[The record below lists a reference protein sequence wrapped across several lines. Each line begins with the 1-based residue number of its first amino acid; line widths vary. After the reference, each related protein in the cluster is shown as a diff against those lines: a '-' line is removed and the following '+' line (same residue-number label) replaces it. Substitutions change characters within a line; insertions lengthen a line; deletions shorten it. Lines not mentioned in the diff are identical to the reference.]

1 MRLKAFLF
9 DSPTPVD
16 HIQCVEGKEFS
27 MAGIN
32 KVILVGNLGKD
43 PEVRHTPN
51 GQAVANFSIA
61 TSEAWTDKGGQKQ
74 ERTEWHRIVAW
85 GKLAELCGKYLAKGR
100 QCYIEGKLQTR
111 AWDDKDG
118 GKRYTTEV
126 VANTVQFLGGTAG
139 AGAGAGRGD
148 FAGGQEEDPF
158 GPPPSF
164 DGGGSSGGMSDDIP
178 F

>member
-1 MRLKAFLF
+1 
-9 DSPTPVD
+9 
-16 HIQCVEGKEFS
+16 

-32 KVILVGNLGKD
+32 KVIVVGNLGKD

-85 GKLAELCGKYLAKGR
+85 GKLAELCGKYLSKGR

-118 GKRYTTEV
+118 GKRYTTEII
-126 VANTVQFLGGTAG
+126 ASTVQFLGGN
-139 AGAGAGRGD
+139 AGAGAGRSNEFG
-148 FAGGQEEDPF
+148 GGQEEDPF

-164 DGGGSSGGMSDDIP
+164 DGGSGGSSGGMSDDIP